1 MENSITEYPMFFT
14 ATNLEWKKLLTPDK
28 YKDIVV
34 NSLHFLVRENRISLN
49 AFVIMSN
56 HLHLIW
62 QMKAGQKTDA
72 VQRDFLKFTAQR
84 IKADLLKK
92 HPQVLTHFK
101 VNAKDREYQFWERNP
116 LSIELRTNT
125 VYEQKLDYIHWNPV
139 KAGLCKMP
147 EDYKYSS
154 AKFYET
160 GIDDFGFITHYKL

>member
-1 MENSITEYPMFFT
+1 M
-14 ATNLEWKKLLTPDK
+14 PD
-28 YKDIVV
+28 
-34 NSLHFLVRENRISLN
+34 
-49 AFVIMSN
+49 

-62 QMKAGQKTDA
+62 RMKAGQKADA

-84 IKADLLKK
+84 IKADLLKN
-92 HPQVLTHFK
+92 HPQVLAHFK

-116 LSIELRTNT
+116 LRIELRTNT

-154 AKFYET
+154 EKFHET